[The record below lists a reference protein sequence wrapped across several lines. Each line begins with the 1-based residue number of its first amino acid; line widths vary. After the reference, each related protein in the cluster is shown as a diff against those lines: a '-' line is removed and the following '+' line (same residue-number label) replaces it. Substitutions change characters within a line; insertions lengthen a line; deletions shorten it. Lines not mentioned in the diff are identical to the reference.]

1 MVENDKWVN
10 VNDIADYLSVS
21 TDTIRSWIRQERI
34 PCYKLGKM
42 YKFKL
47 SEIDNWVRSGSEE
60 DNDGQ
65 EN

>member
-1 MVENDKWVN
+1 MIENDKWVN

-21 TDTIRSWIRQERI
+21 IDTIRSWIKQDKI

-47 SEIDNWVRSGSEE
+47 SEIDDWVRSSSEE
-60 DNDGQ
+60 DKNGQ

>member
-10 VNDIADYLSVS
+10 LNDIADYLSVS
-21 TDTIRSWIRQERI
+21 PDTIRSWIKQKKI

-47 SEIDNWVRSGSEE
+47 SEIDEWVRSAGEE
-60 DNDGQ
+60 VNNG
-65 EN
+65 

>member
-21 TDTIRSWIRQERI
+21 TDTIRSWIRQEKI

>member
-1 MVENDKWVN
+1 MIENDKWVN

-21 TDTIRSWIRQERI
+21 IDTIRSWIKQDKI

-47 SEIDNWVRSGSEE
+47 SEIDEWVRSSSEE
-60 DNDGQ
+60 DKNGQ